1 MDVDQGSTKLMTLS
15 ELLQR
20 ELEAAGSMTALA
32 AKTGTAHTALQA
44 IIDGTTTAP
53 KLETLVKFSQA
64 FKIPLWRIVEM
75 TGFDLGLESN
85 SATQA
90 QRLAS
95 LLNSYPE
102 FGPIVDD
109 LTMMNPD
116 DFEGML
122 RHLEG
127 LVIAYQRR
135 QGTAQGR

>member
-1 MDVDQGSTKLMTLS
+1 MTLS

-44 IIDGTTTAP
+44 IIDGTTTVP
-53 KLETLVKFSQA
+53 KLETLVRFSQA
-64 FKIPLWRIVEM
+64 FNLPLWRVVEM
-75 TGFDLGLESN
+75 AGFDLGLDRG

-95 LLNSYPE
+95 LLNDHPE

-109 LTMMNPD
+109 LTAMNPD

-135 QGTAQGR
+135 QGTSQSRSQ